1 MRTLSLLRCKRIQF
15 IDMFWT
21 HYQWL
26 LGCRKA
32 LRVAKISCFLWTS
45 KHQNLSI
52 WFKIIFWTSS
62 VYTGFQE
69 LKITYSSHLYMCNN
83 MVCLMGLQSHFRLP
97 GSKEP
102 LPIATNYCN
111 LPNVSGSPQILS
123 EPFFH
128 VYKPWRLWAL
138 SVWKLMPF
146 PPR

>member
-1 MRTLSLLRCKRIQF
+1 MQMRTLSLLRIQF
-15 IDMFWT
+15 TDTFWT

-62 VYTGFQE
+62 MYTGFQE
-69 LKITYSSHLYMCNN
+69 LKITYSSHLYICNN

-102 LPIATNYCN
+102 LPPTTAIFQMYQDLHRLCLSHGHTNDSLL
-111 LPNVSGSPQILS
+111 LPHWQWMLS
-123 EPFFH
+123 LEQVFF
-128 VYKPWRLWAL
+128 L
-138 SVWKLMPF
+138 
-146 PPR
+146 